1 MFEGIKLANP
11 EYLWVLTLLPLA
23 IVWYVYK
30 RKDQQARLTI
40 SSLKGFE
47 GSSSNLAR
55 LHPILFLLR
64 LVSLTF
70 IVLALARPQTINVST
85 RTKTNKGI
93 DIVMAIDV
101 SSSMLAQDLKPNRLN
116 ALKEVASDFIDDRTN
131 DRIGL
136 VVYAGESYT
145 KTPITSDK
153 RIVKNALKSIR
164 FDGVINDGT
173 AIGMGLATAVNRLK
187 DSRAKSKVIIL
198 LTDGVNNSGFIEPKI
213 AAELALEFQI
223 KTYTI
228 GLGSNGTAKAP
239 VGILPNGKFQ
249 YGLTKVEIDEELLQ
263 TIADDTGGLYFRA
276 TDTKKLKDIY
286 EEINKLEKTEI
297 EEFKYYNYE
306 EKYRIL
312 LVTALVLLLFE
323 WLLKNTIFKS
333 FI

>member
-1 MFEGIKLANP
+1 MFEGIELANP
-11 EYLWVLTLLPLA
+11 EYLWGLIALPLV

-30 RKDQQARLTI
+30 RKLQQARLTI
-40 SSLKGFE
+40 SSTKGFE
-47 GSSSNLAR
+47 GVRSNLAR
-55 LHPILFLLR
+55 FQPLLFVFRICALA
-64 LVSLTF
+64 LV
-70 IVLALARPQTINVST
+70 VLAITRPQTVDVSS

-101 SSSMLAQDLKPNRLN
+101 SSSMLAQDLKPSRLN
-116 ALKEVASDFIDDRTN
+116 ALKEVAADFIDDRQN

-153 RIVKNALKSIR
+153 RIVKNALRSIR
-164 FDGVINDGT
+164 YDGVINDGT

-213 AAELALEFQI
+213 AAELAVEFQI

-239 VGILPNGKFQ
+239 IGVLPNGKFQ

-263 TIADDTGGLYFRA
+263 SIADYTGGLYFRA

-286 EEINKLEKTEI
+286 DEINKLEKTEV

-312 LVTALVLLLFE
+312 ILIALGLLFME
-323 WLLKNTIFKS
+323 WILKNTIFRS

>member
-1 MFEGIKLANP
+1 VFEGIELANP

-23 IVWYVYK
+23 ILWYVYK

-70 IVLALARPQTINVST
+70 IVLALARPQTIDVST

-297 EEFKYYNYE
+297 EEFKYYTYE

-312 LVTALVLLLFE
+312 LVIALVLLLFE